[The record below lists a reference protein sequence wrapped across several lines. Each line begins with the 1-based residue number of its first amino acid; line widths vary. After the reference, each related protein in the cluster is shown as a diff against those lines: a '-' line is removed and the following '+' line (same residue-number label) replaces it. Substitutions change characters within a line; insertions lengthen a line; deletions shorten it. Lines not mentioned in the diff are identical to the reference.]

1 MALNGSSVNRVG
13 CGEAKLPVQCSA
25 RLLEEAMQF
34 GAATQVS
41 HAVVSLTQTISNEQ
55 EQSEI
60 VLHSALPLSWT
71 KVTKQN
77 MGTFKIQIYQV
88 THNRSSH
95 FDELN

>member
-1 MALNGSSVNRVG
+1 MNRVG

-34 GAATQVS
+34 RAATQGS
-41 HAVVSLTQTISNEQ
+41 HAVVSLTQPIRNEQ

-60 VLHSALPLSWT
+60 VLHSVLPLSWT
-71 KVTKQN
+71 KVKKANKKTKQN
-77 MGTFKIQIYQV
+77 MGTFKIHIYQV

-95 FDELN
+95 FDELS